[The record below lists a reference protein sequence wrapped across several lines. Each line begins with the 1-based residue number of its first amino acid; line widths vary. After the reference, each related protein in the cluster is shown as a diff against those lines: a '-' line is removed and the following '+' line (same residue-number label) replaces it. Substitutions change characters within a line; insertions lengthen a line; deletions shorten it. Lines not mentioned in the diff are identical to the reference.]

1 MKFVTLVCGLLLCA
15 GVEAHHSR
23 ANYDMQT
30 FLEYDAIVVEFMW
43 SNPHAFV
50 VVEILNEANQPSRL
64 LLEMNS
70 KPILTGMGW
79 SADSIAVGDRIQV
92 RGNPDRRAD
101 RKQLFVRY
109 LINPDG
115 EKLWSFG
122 RTREDREA
130 FEASNPVVRKPLIGS
145 TDFSGIWNR
154 ARLTDAQRSQ
164 RDNLK
169 FPLTTKGEAAFLEYD
184 ANNDP
189 AFECLPKTPPRTII
203 SAYLTKFER
212 VSDEL
217 LTISYEFNNGY
228 REIHMG
234 RTAFPADV
242 ELSPM
247 GYSIGRIE
255 DDELIIHTKYFSYD
269 RWGNDKGVPSGESK
283 EVFERYWLTN
293 DGKRLEVSYATIDP
307 EYLQGPKIPIRGAWV
322 LRNNI
327 EFTDWQC
334 DPDAAIRHLTGE

>member
-1 MKFVTLVCGLLLCA
+1 MRVAALVCGLLLCTNA
-15 GVEAHHSR
+15 SAHHSR

-30 FLEYDAIVVEFMW
+30 YLEYDAIVVEFMW

-79 SADSIAVGDRIQV
+79 STDSIAVGDRIHV
-92 RGNPDRRAD
+92 RGNPDRHAD

-122 RTREDREA
+122 RTREDRELY
-130 FEASNPVVRKPLIGS
+130 EANSQVVRKPLVGS

-154 ARLTDAQRSQ
+154 ARLSDEQRSQ
-164 RDNLK
+164 RGKMELS
-169 FPLTTKGEAAFLEYD
+169 LTAKGAAAFAEYD
-184 ANNDP
+184 PNNDP
-189 AFECLPKTPPRTII
+189 AFECLAKTLPESII
-203 SAYLTKFER
+203 PAYLTEIER

-217 LTISYEFNNGY
+217 LTIRYEFNNGY
-228 REIHMG
+228 REIHM
-234 RTAFPADV
+234 RQSEFPVDV
-242 ELSPM
+242 EASRL
-247 GYSIGRIE
+247 GYSIGHME
-255 DDELIIHTKYFSYD
+255 DEELVIQTRYFSYD
-269 RWGNDKGVPSGESK
+269 RWGNAKGVPSGEGK
-283 EVFERYWLTN
+283 EVLERYWLTN
-293 DGKRLEVSYATIDP
+293 DGKRLEVSYATTDP
-307 EYLQGPKIPIRGAWV
+307 EYLQGPETAIRGAFV

-327 EFTDWQC
+327 EFTDWRC
-334 DPDAAIRHLTGE
+334 DPEAAVRHLTGE